1 MDSSFSLSRFAV
13 KVTFLSWL
21 VCLLCGVGS
30 LAAQT
35 PDVDTLEEEAF
46 KSAAAVAEPSI
57 VQIQTIGGLDVVGE
71 LIAGTGP
78 TTGVIVSPEGEILTS
93 SFNFASKPSSI
104 IVTLGDGRKLHSPA
118 AISFQRA
125 MSMPEADLPY
135 AIFGAV
141 SNLSEVFDQPRS
153 ND

>member
-71 LIAGTGP
+71 L
-78 TTGVIVSPEGEILTS
+78 EG
-93 SFNFASKPSSI
+93 NGM
-104 IVTLGDGRKLHSPA
+104 V
-118 AISFQRA
+118 Q
-125 MSMPEADLPY
+125 
-135 AIFGAV
+135 
-141 SNLSEVFDQPRS
+141 
-153 ND
+153 